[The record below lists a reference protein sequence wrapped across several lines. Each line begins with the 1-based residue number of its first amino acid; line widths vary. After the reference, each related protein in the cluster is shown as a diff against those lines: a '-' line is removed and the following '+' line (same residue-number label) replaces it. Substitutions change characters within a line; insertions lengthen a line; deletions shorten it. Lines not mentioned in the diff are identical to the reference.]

1 MEILEFVRILKE
13 KLKMAIVLFIA
24 GILIGGVAYVVLP
37 SIYECS
43 VTFMVLESKLIRRN
57 LEGKDLDI
65 DTYLQFVDNESIF
78 RSVFDQLDIAGRFG
92 MDFENFRRS
101 FEVTSVEDTAII
113 DLVVTFGDAGTAH
126 DIARSVGEEALKLNR
141 FVIEQEVSMGRS
153 FTESE
158 VVTARE
164 KLANSKL
171 LLDNFLLE
179 NPVNQMALQLDALRN
194 RLVAEEIGTQTTY
207 PMMEIQSYI
216 GGGVFQS
223 VAGGGDETIVNLS
236 QLENR
241 ILELEARLGTATG
254 DKIKSETQAELKE
267 LRNLYDKRKQS
278 FNRLKGELRKLEQ
291 AYYPLKNRY
300 AELLSEFDAAQKG
313 YAEIY
318 AQGLVSKLEI
328 AGKTKEMTII
338 DQAVYPDQKIF
349 PKLIWMLI
357 GGIFLGI
364 LAAFAYVMMVGF
376 NRKLADD

>member
-24 GILIGGVAYVVLP
+24 GILIGGIAYVVLP

-78 RSVFDQLDIAGRFG
+78 RSVFEQLDIAGRFG
-92 MDFENFRRS
+92 LDFENFRRS

-126 DIARSVGEEALKLNR
+126 DIARAVGEEALKLNR
-141 FVIEQEVSMGRS
+141 SVIEQEVSVGRS

-158 VVTARE
+158 VVSARE
-164 KLANSKL
+164 KLAESKL
-171 LLDNFLLE
+171 QLDTFLLE
-179 NPVNQMALQLDALRN
+179 NPVNQMALQVDALRN
-194 RLVAEEIGTQTTY
+194 RIIAEEIGTQGTY
-207 PMMEIQSYI
+207 PMMEIQANMGEGI
-216 GGGVFQS
+216 FQS
-223 VAGGGDETIVNLS
+223 VTGGGEAQFVPLS
-236 QLENR
+236 QLQNR
-241 ILELEARLGTATG
+241 ILELEARMSTATS
-254 DKIKSETQAELKE
+254 DQIKLNTQTELKE
-267 LRNLYDKRKQS
+267 LRNLYDKRKKS
-278 FNRLKGELRKLEQ
+278 VTRLQGDLRKLEQ
-291 AYYPLKNRY
+291 AYYPLKTRY